1 MKLSEITPET
11 AAAYMRLEPGE
22 YDEALLA
29 VVMHAAR
36 AYIAGYTGASAEELD
51 GCEDVS
57 DGVSRAVSGSV
68 RQPHDVSGYPLCRE
82 NANRV
87 VSSILDMPRE
97 EPAMNINPGELK
109 HRIQIILAQPYRR
122 RGRLRHRDGNRG
134 AYLLG

>member
-1 MKLSEITPET
+1 MKLSEITLET

-51 GCEDVS
+51 GYEDVS
-57 DGVSRAVSGSV
+57 IAFLVLCQDLYDNRTM
-68 RQPHDVSGYPLCRE
+68 YPDTRYVA

-87 VSSILDMPRE
+87 VSSILDMHAR
-97 EPAMNINPGELK
+97 N
-109 HRIQIILAQPYRR
+109 
-122 RGRLRHRDGNRG
+122 
-134 AYLLG
+134 LL